1 MEYKVLQCPNCGATL
16 SIEDGLDTFFCQYC
30 GTKVMFE
37 GQSDAAYEARTRV
50 KQMAH
55 EERMMDKQIEYD
67 KHEADKERRFDKA
80 ALLCSIAVILG
91 GILLVGMIA
100 VLHAA

>member
-30 GTKVMFE
+30 GTKVVLE

-67 KHEADKERRFDKA
+67 KHEADKERRFDKTILICGMIAIIGGVLLA
-80 ALLCSIAVILG
+80 ALLTSI
-91 GILLVGMIA
+91 
-100 VLHAA
+100 